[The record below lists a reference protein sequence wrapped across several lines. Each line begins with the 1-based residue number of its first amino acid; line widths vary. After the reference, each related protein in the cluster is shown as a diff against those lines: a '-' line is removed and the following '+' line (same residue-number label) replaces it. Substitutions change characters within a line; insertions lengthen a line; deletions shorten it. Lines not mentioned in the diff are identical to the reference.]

1 MVAAVS
7 RKALDGGLVDR
18 DCAANASRTRSA
30 ITAASRSSAPRIELC
45 LAYGSATAAASAA
58 LDRCAP
64 ARKKG
69 RDERVFLGRVDGQS
83 RERQRHGERD
93 VIALGA

>member
-7 RKALDGGLVDR
+7 CKALDGGLVGR

-30 ITAASRSSAPRIELC
+30 ITAASLSSAPRIEC
-45 LAYGSATAAASAA
+45 WLAFGSATAAASTA

-64 ARKKG
+64 AREKG
-69 RDERVFLGRVDGQS
+69 RDERVLLGRIDGER
-83 RERQRHGERD
+83 RERQRDGKREVVTLRT
-93 VIALGA
+93 

>member
-7 RKALDGGLVDR
+7 LRALDGGLVGR

-30 ITAASRSSAPRIELC
+30 ITAASRSSAPRIEC
-45 LAYGSATAAASAA
+45 WLAVWSARAAASTA

-64 ARKKG
+64 AREKG
-69 RDERVFLGRVDGQS
+69 RDERVLLGRIDGES
-83 RERQRHGERD
+83 RERQRHCERD
-93 VIALGA
+93 VVALGA